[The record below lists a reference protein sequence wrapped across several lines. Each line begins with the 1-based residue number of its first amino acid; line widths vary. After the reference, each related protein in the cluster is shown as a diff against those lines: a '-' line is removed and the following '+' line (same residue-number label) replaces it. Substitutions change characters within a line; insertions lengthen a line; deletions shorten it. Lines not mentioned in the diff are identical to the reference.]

1 MRTTLIKSLLLHTP
15 SPHRSCDKIVFTRRM
30 KNIKRYRE
38 KSSYTEKTER
48 YWIHILY
55 LYKPSVRAKY
65 IILYRRLVPSSLFL
79 SQTRQYI
86 RFSFH
91 LTFIFLSPL
100 HVPALGFN
108 YMRCEGVK
116 INMVHRCHILR
127 GEITHAFIV
136 SLSFRRSTLV
146 CLFPVPSYIKSTACS
161 FLPRGLTTT

>member
-1 MRTTLIKSLLLHTP
+1 VRTTLIKSLLLHTP

-48 YWIHILY
+48 YWIRILY

-86 RFSFH
+86 YAFVPFDFYLFVSSPCPGFGFQLYAMRGSQNKYGAPVSHFARRNYTRFYC
-91 LTFIFLSPL
+91 LS
-100 HVPALGFN
+100 
-108 YMRCEGVK
+108 
-116 INMVHRCHILR
+116 
-127 GEITHAFIV
+127 
-136 SLSFRRSTLV
+136 
-146 CLFPVPSYIKSTACS
+146 LFPQKHSR
-161 FLPRGLTTT
+161 L